1 MAVRSQRKVF
11 YGNDHVGTLNYG
23 ADGNILSRDWLGA
36 DGSWSN
42 YTDGVG
48 VPAGHR
54 AGQELSVNNMSALA
68 IATTQ
73 AEKNAIYGS
82 SIQSELPNQQ
92 KIAAENA
99 ARPHDTADTFRRMGY
114 DANNLSEIQMA
125 EIAVAANNDD
135 RYAKALRTDHPDIL
149 DRAGSMLG
157 SVGKKANFEFTEPG
171 GGKDLSIPEGT
182 GGNSAGTGGK
192 ELARIDTNRPSR
204 RNQGSSSYQ
213 GGQSSVR
220 TSQQVNTK

>member
-1 MAVRSQRKVF
+1 MAVKSQRKVY

-23 ADGNILSRDWLGA
+23 SDGNILSRDWMGA

-42 YTDGVG
+42 YNDGVG

-68 IATTQ
+68 IATT
-73 AEKNAIYGS
+73 EDERFAIYGG

-92 KIAAENA
+92 KIDRENA
-99 ARPHDTADTFRRMGY
+99 ARPHDIADTFQRMGY

-125 EIAVAANNDD
+125 QIAVTANNDE
-135 RYAKALRTDHPDIL
+135 RYATALRTEHPDIL
-149 DRAGSMLG
+149 NRAGSMLG
-157 SVGKKANFEFTEPG
+157 TKANFEYTEPG
-171 GGKDLSIPEGT
+171 GKGLSIPDGTT

-213 GGQSSVR
+213 GGQSSIR